1 VFFRLANASRGLIA
15 AGAAAGAA
23 LFGALSALARPLF
36 SVPAGGVG
44 FVTVNHYPKGFDY
57 FVVAMIA
64 AGAIAGGIAVAF
76 LAKKLSNPA
85 TQQLSNPSTQ
95 QPSNPRTQLRNPATL
110 QPTKATWLFAFIVF
124 ATMFFLHDHP
134 YVLMEP
140 FHEGEHLTPGFLFR
154 SGERPFGDVFVLHG
168 LAVDGGLDALVL
180 GNAPSPRRERRLETV
195 LDAATLALLVP
206 IAAEVCTTPVGALLA
221 AIAALCAIGAGQ
233 IPVFPYFRFA
243 PLLVAVLALLRYVR
257 GRGTAALFTA
267 MAASTIGLLWSL
279 DIGLYAVMTTAVMLV
294 VLRVWRPWLTLLA
307 AALPFVILL
316 ALRAD
321 IAHFVR
327 DSFVIIPGSID
338 AIWSLPM
345 RADWSASW
353 SGESVRYF
361 VPPAFYGLLLVLA
374 LRAYAR
380 GERDV
385 AARLTIVAVASL
397 LAFRSAAGRC
407 GWSHT
412 RYGVPLLGVALVAF
426 LAEPLILARR
436 WITAGVL
443 TVALLLYVD
452 VWDNAKR
459 GGALLAGWHAR
470 QSHAG
475 LVAYPMRSGK
485 GIYTTPDNAAD
496 LGALYEFVNAH
507 ATPGAPILDVS
518 NERALAYLLERKPA
532 TRCNDIAMLSAPPL
546 LAEAM
551 RELAAHPPPLVILS
565 GSPFVDQ
572 FDNLP
577 NRQRVPQLFAWIDAK
592 YPKREKVGRFVVAT
606 R

>member
-1 VFFRLANASRGLIA
+1 
-15 AGAAAGAA
+15 
-23 LFGALSALARPLF
+23 
-36 SVPAGGVG
+36 
-44 FVTVNHYPKGFDY
+44 
-57 FVVAMIA
+57 
-64 AGAIAGGIAVAF
+64 
-76 LAKKLSNPA
+76 
-85 TQQLSNPSTQ
+85 
-95 QPSNPRTQLRNPATL
+95 
-110 QPTKATWLFAFIVF
+110 
-124 ATMFFLHDHP
+124 
-134 YVLMEP
+134 
-140 FHEGEHLTPGFLFR
+140 
-154 SGERPFGDVFVLHG
+154 
-168 LAVDGGLDALVL
+168 
-180 GNAPSPRRERRLETV
+180 
-195 LDAATLALLVP
+195 
-206 IAAEVCTTPVGALLA
+206 
-221 AIAALCAIGAGQ
+221 
-233 IPVFPYFRFA
+233 VFPYFRFA

-257 GRGTAALFTA
+257 WRGTAALFAA
-267 MAASTIGLLWSL
+267 MAASTLGLLWSL
-279 DIGLYAVMTTAVMLV
+279 DIGLYALMTTAVVLV
-294 VLRVWRPWLTLLA
+294 VLRAWRPWLTLLA
-307 AALPFVILL
+307 AALPFMILL
-316 ALRAD
+316 VLRAD

-327 DSFVIIPGSID
+327 DSFVIIPGSIN

-345 RADWSASW
+345 RTDWSW
-353 SGESVRYF
+353 ESLRYF

-374 LRAYAR
+374 LRAYVR
-380 GERDV
+380 GEREL
-385 AARLTIVAVASL
+385 AARLAIVALASL

-426 LAEPLILARR
+426 LAEPLVLARR

-443 TVALLLYVD
+443 ILALILYVD

-459 GGALLAGWHAR
+459 GTALLAGWHSR

-496 LGALYEFVNAH
+496 LAALYEFVNAH
-507 ATPGAPILDVS
+507 AAPGAPILDVS

-551 RELAAHPPPLVILS
+551 GELAAHPPPLVILS

-577 NRQRVPQLFAWIDAK
+577 NRQRVPQLFAWIDAN
-592 YPKREKVGRFVVAT
+592 YPKREKVGRFIVAT

>member
-1 VFFRLANASRGLIA
+1 LIA

-23 LFGALSALARPLF
+23 ILGALSSLARPLF
-36 SVPAGGVG
+36 AVPAGGIG
-44 FVTVNHYPKGFDY
+44 FVTVSHYPKGFDY

-64 AGAIAGGIAVAF
+64 GGAMAGGVVAALF
-76 LAKKLSNPA
+76 AKKPVNPATRQFSNPA
-85 TQQLSNPSTQ
+85 TQQRS
-95 QPSNPRTQLRNPATL
+95 R
-110 QPTKATWLFAFIVF
+110 ATWLFALVVF
-124 ATMFFLHDHP
+124 VTMFFLHDHP

-154 SGERPFGDVFVLHG
+154 SGARPFGDVFVLHG

-180 GNAPSPRRERRLETV
+180 GDPPSPRRERRLETF
-195 LDAATLALLVP
+195 LDAVTLALLVP
-206 IAAEVCTTPVGALLA
+206 IAAEVCATA
-221 AIAALCAIGAGQ
+221 AGTAFAVIAALCAIGAAQ

-257 GRGTAALFTA
+257 WRRTAALFTA
-267 MAASTIGLLWSL
+267 MAASTLGLLWSL
-279 DIGLYAVMTTAVMLV
+279 DIGLYALMTTAVVLV

-316 ALRAD
+316 VLRAD

-345 RADWSASW
+345 RTDWSW
-353 SGESVRYF
+353 ESVRYF
-361 VPPAFYGLLLVLA
+361 VPPAFYGLLAVLA
-374 LRAYAR
+374 LRAYVR
-380 GERDV
+380 GERDL
-385 AARLTIVAVASL
+385 AARLAIVAVASL

-426 LAEPLILARR
+426 LAEPLVLARR

-443 TVALLLYVD
+443 ILALILYVD

-459 GGALLAGWHAR
+459 SAALLAGWHSR

-496 LGALYEFVNAH
+496 LVALYELVNAH
-507 ATPGAPILDVS
+507 AALGAPILDVS

-551 RELAAHPPPLVILS
+551 GELAAHPPPLVILS

-577 NRQRVPQLFAWIDAK
+577 NRQRVPQLFAWIDAN
-592 YPKREKVGRFVVAT
+592 YPKREKVGRFIVAT

>member
-1 VFFRLANASRGLIA
+1 M
-15 AGAAAGAA
+15 
-23 LFGALSALARPLF
+23 
-36 SVPAGGVG
+36 
-44 FVTVNHYPKGFDY
+44 TVNHYPKGFDY

-64 AGAIAGGIAVAF
+64 AGAFGGGVAVAF
-76 LAKKLSNPA
+76 LARKHGNGTTRQPGDPA
-85 TQQLSNPSTQ
+85 I
-95 QPSNPRTQLRNPATL
+95 QPPKR
-110 QPTKATWLFAFIVF
+110 ATWLFALVVF

-134 YVLMEP
+134 YALMEP

-154 SGERPFGDVFVLHG
+154 SGERPYADVFVLHG
-168 LAVDGGLDALVL
+168 LSVDGGLDALVL
-180 GNAPSPRRERRLETV
+180 GDPPSPRRERRFETF

-206 IAAEVCTTPVGALLA
+206 IAAEVCATSVGAMLA
-221 AIAALCAIGAGQ
+221 ALAALCAVGAAQ

-257 GRGTAALFTA
+257 GRGTAALFAA
-267 MAASTIGLLWSL
+267 MAASTLGLLWSL
-279 DIGLYAVMTTAVMLV
+279 DIGLYAVMTTAVLLV
-294 VLRVWRPWLTLLA
+294 LLRVWRPWLTLLA
-307 AALPFVILL
+307 AALPFAILL
-316 ALRAD
+316 VLRAD
-321 IAHFVR
+321 IAHFMR
-327 DSFVIIPGSID
+327 DSFVIVPGSID

-345 RADWSASW
+345 RSDWSW
-353 SGESVRYF
+353 ESVRYF
-361 VPPAFYGLLLVLA
+361 VPPAFYGLLLVLG
-374 LRAYAR
+374 LRAYGR

-385 AARLTIVAVASL
+385 AARLTILAVASL

-426 LAEPLILARR
+426 LAEPLFLARR

-443 TVALLLYVD
+443 TIALLLYVD
-452 VWDNAKR
+452 LWDNAKR
-459 GGALLAGWHAR
+459 GGALLAAWHSR

-475 LVAYPMRSGK
+475 LVAYPMRTGK

-496 LGALYEFVNAH
+496 LGALYEFVNAN
-507 ATPGAPILDVS
+507 AAPGAPILDVS
-518 NERALAYLLERKPA
+518 NERALGYLLERKPA

-551 RELAAHPPPLVILS
+551 GELAAHPPPLVILS

-577 NRQRVPQLFAWIDAK
+577 NRERVPQLFTWIDAN
-592 YPKREKVGRFVVAT
+592 YPRREKVGRFVVAT

>member
-1 VFFRLANASRGLIA
+1 MFFRLASASRGLIA
-15 AGAAAGAA
+15 AGAAAGAGI
-23 LFGALSALARPLF
+23 FGALSSLARPFF
-36 SVPAGGVG
+36 SVPTGGVG
-44 FVTVNHYPKGFDY
+44 FVTVSHYPKGFDY

-64 AGAIAGGIAVAF
+64 GGAIAGGVVAALF
-76 LAKKLSNPA
+76 ARKPANPGTRQPGTPA
-85 TQQLSNPSTQ
+85 PR
-95 QPSNPRTQLRNPATL
+95 QPSR
-110 QPTKATWLFAFIVF
+110 ATWLIALVVF
-124 ATMFFLHDHP
+124 LTMFFLHDHP

-154 SGERPFGDVFVLHG
+154 SGARPFGDVFVLHG

-180 GNAPSPRRERRLETV
+180 GDPPSPRRERRLETL

-206 IAAEVCTTPVGALLA
+206 IAAEICATAAGAALA
-221 AIAALCAIGAGQ
+221 VIAALCAIGAAQ

-243 PLLVAVLALLRYVR
+243 PLLLAVLALLRYVR
-257 GRGTAALFTA
+257 GRGTASLFAA
-267 MAASTIGLLWSL
+267 MAASTLGLLWSL
-279 DIGLYAVMTTAVMLV
+279 DIGLYALMTTAVVLV
-294 VLRVWRPWLTLLA
+294 VLRAWRPWLMLLA

-316 ALRAD
+316 VLRAD
-321 IAHFVR
+321 IPHFVR

-345 RADWSASW
+345 RTDWSW
-353 SGESVRYF
+353 ESVRYF

-374 LRAYAR
+374 LRAYVR

-385 AARLTIVAVASL
+385 AARLTIVALASL
-397 LAFRSAAGRC
+397 LAFRSAAGRS

-426 LAEPLILARR
+426 LAEPLVLARR

-443 TVALLLYVD
+443 ILALIFYVD

-459 GGALLAGWHAR
+459 GAVLLAGWHSR
-470 QSHAG
+470 QSHVG
-475 LVAYPMRSGK
+475 LVAYPMRTGK

-496 LGALYEFVNAH
+496 LAALDQFVNAH
-507 ATPGAPILDVS
+507 AAPGAPILDVS

-551 RELAAHPPPLVILS
+551 GELAAHPPPLVILS

-577 NRQRVPQLFAWIDAK
+577 NRQRVPPLFAWIDAN

>member
-1 VFFRLANASRGLIA
+1 V
-15 AGAAAGAA
+15 
-23 LFGALSALARPLF
+23 
-36 SVPAGGVG
+36 
-44 FVTVNHYPKGFDY
+44 
-57 FVVAMIA
+57 
-64 AGAIAGGIAVAF
+64 
-76 LAKKLSNPA
+76 
-85 TQQLSNPSTQ
+85 
-95 QPSNPRTQLRNPATL
+95 
-110 QPTKATWLFAFIVF
+110 TWLFALIVF

-180 GNAPSPRRERRLETV
+180 GDPPSPRRERRLETV

-221 AIAALCAIGAGQ
+221 ALAALCAIGAAQ

-257 GRGTAALFTA
+257 GRGPAALFTA
-267 MAASTIGLLWSL
+267 MAAPTLGLLWSL
-279 DIGLYAVMTTAVMLV
+279 DIGLYAVMTTVVVLI

-307 AALPFVILL
+307 AALPLVILL
-316 ALRAD
+316 VLRAD
-321 IAHFVR
+321 IADFVR
-327 DSFVIIPGSID
+327 DSFVIIPGAID
-338 AIWSLPM
+338 AVWSLPM
-345 RADWSASW
+345 PTGWSW
-353 SGESVRYF
+353 ESVRYL
-361 VPPAFYGLLLVLA
+361 VPPAFYGLLLILA

-426 LAEPLILARR
+426 LAEPLVLARR
-436 WITAGVL
+436 WIAAGVVTL
-443 TVALLLYVD
+443 ALLLYVD
-452 VWDNAKR
+452 VWDNANR
-459 GGALLAGWHAR
+459 GGALLAGWHSR

-475 LVAYPMRSGK
+475 LVAYPMRTGK

-496 LGALYEFVNAH
+496 LAALYAFVNAH
-507 ATPGAPILDVS
+507 AAPGAPILDVS

-551 RELAAHPPPLVILS
+551 GELAANPPPLVILS

-577 NRQRVPQLFAWIDAK
+577 NRQRAPQLFAWIDAK
-592 YPKREKVGRFVVAT
+592 YPQREKVGRFVVAT

>member
-1 VFFRLANASRGLIA
+1 VIA

-23 LFGALSALARPLF
+23 ILGALSSLARPLF
-36 SVPAGGVG
+36 AVPVGGIG
-44 FVTVNHYPKGFDY
+44 FVTVSHYPKGFDY

-64 AGAIAGGIAVAF
+64 AGAMAGGVVAALF
-76 LAKKLSNPA
+76 AKKPVNPATRQLSDPA
-85 TQQLSNPSTQ
+85 TQQPS
-95 QPSNPRTQLRNPATL
+95 R
-110 QPTKATWLFAFIVF
+110 ATWLFALVVF
-124 ATMFFLHDHP
+124 VAMFFLHDHP

-154 SGERPFGDVFVLHG
+154 SGARPFGDVFVLHG

-180 GNAPSPRRERRLETV
+180 GDPPSPHRERRLETF
-195 LDAATLALLVP
+195 LDAVTLALLVP
-206 IAAEVCTTPVGALLA
+206 IAAEVCATAAGAA
-221 AIAALCAIGAGQ
+221 FAVIAALCAIGAAQ

-257 GRGTAALFTA
+257 WRGTAALFAA
-267 MAASTIGLLWSL
+267 MAASTLGLLWSL
-279 DIGLYAVMTTAVMLV
+279 DIGLYAFMTTAVVLV
-294 VLRVWRPWLTLLA
+294 ALRVWRPWLTLLA

-316 ALRAD
+316 VLRAD
-321 IAHFVR
+321 IAHFAR

-345 RADWSASW
+345 RTDLSW
-353 SGESVRYF
+353 ESVRYF
-361 VPPAFYGLLLVLA
+361 VPPAFYGLLAVLA
-374 LRAYAR
+374 LRAYVR
-380 GERDV
+380 GERDL

-426 LAEPLILARR
+426 LAEPLVLARR
-436 WITAGVL
+436 WITAGVVIL
-443 TVALLLYVD
+443 ALILYVD
-452 VWDNAKR
+452 VGDNAKR
-459 GGALLAGWHAR
+459 GAALLAGWHSR

-496 LGALYEFVNAH
+496 LAALYELVNAH
-507 ATPGAPILDVS
+507 AAPGAPILDVS

-551 RELAAHPPPLVILS
+551 GELAAHPPPLVILS

-577 NRQRVPQLFAWIDAK
+577 NRQRVPQLFAWIDAN
-592 YPKREKVGRFVVAT
+592 YPKREKVGRFIVAT